1 MKRIGTVL
9 PVFLA
14 LFLTVALSACAPG
27 RKTEPAS
34 KDAAAPASDEAVY
47 VTEQSPGGEHRR
59 LTMDV
64 SKVSRPRGL
73 DEFATLPHLP
83 PIQQYKTGMCWCFGT
98 VSLLEAE
105 LKRLARPE
113 VKLSEEFTVYWE
125 YVEKARRFIREK
137 SDSYLGEGSEPG
149 SAIVRMKQYGVVRLS
164 DYTGLL
170 DGRTEHDHT
179 ALFDEF
185 RAYLAGLKEKNAW
198 DEGKAL
204 AGVRAILDKRLGR
217 PPDRIN
223 VGGNSLTPLEFLGTL
238 GLDLDDYV
246 CLLSFQSFPF
256 FTKGEYK
263 VPDNWWHDPN
273 YYNVPLGEFA
283 AAVPAALKK
292 GYSVVFAADIGEPG
306 NRGDANIGIIP
317 TFDIPRPA
325 IDQSSR
331 ELRFANGSTTDDHVV
346 HCVGIK
352 GAGTDTW
359 FLVKDSWR
367 TAYQGPVKGYFFYR
381 DDYLKLKVLMIMTHK
396 DAVADLLAKFPP
408 AN

>member
-1 MKRIGTVL
+1 MKRRWTVL
-9 PVFLA
+9 RAFLA
-14 LFLTVALSACAPG
+14 LSFTLALSACAPG
-27 RKTEPAS
+27 GKTAPGS

-47 VTEQSPGGEHRR
+47 ITEKESGGESRR

-64 SKVSRPRGL
+64 SKVARPQGL
-73 DEFATLPHLP
+73 GEFATLPHLP

-98 VSLLEAE
+98 VSLLESE
-105 LKRLARPE
+105 LKRLGRPE

-137 SDSYLGEGSEPG
+137 GDSYLGEGSEPG
-149 SAIVRMKQYGVVRLS
+149 SAIARMKQYGVVRLS

-170 DGRTEHDHT
+170 DGRTQHNHT

-198 DEGKAL
+198 DEDKAL
-204 AGVRAILDKRLGR
+204 AGVCAVLDRHLGR
-217 PPDRIN
+217 PPDKIT
-223 VGGNSLTPLEFLGTL
+223 VSGKPLSPLEFLNSL
-238 GLDLDDYV
+238 GLDLDAYV
-246 CLLSFQSFPF
+246 CFLSFQSFPF
-256 FTKGEYK
+256 YTKGEYK
-263 VPDNWWHDPN
+263 VPDNWWHDAN
-273 YYNVPLGEFA
+273 YLNVPLDVFA

-317 TFDIPRPA
+317 SFDIPRTA

-331 ELRFANGSTTDDHVV
+331 ELRFAEGATTDDHVV
-346 HCVGIK
+346 HCVGFK
-352 GAGTDTW
+352 EAGPDTW
-359 FLVKDSWR
+359 FLVKDSWK
-367 TAYQGPVKGYFFYR
+367 TAYLGPVKGYFFYR

-396 DAVADLLAKFPP
+396 DAVADVLAKFPP

>member
-1 MKRIGTVL
+1 MKRKWTAL
-9 PVFLA
+9 PVVLILSFTL
-14 LFLTVALSACAPG
+14 ALSACAPG
-27 RKTEPAS
+27 GKTAPGS
-34 KDAAAPASDEAVY
+34 KDAVAPTADEAIY
-47 VTEQSPGGEHRR
+47 VTEKGSGGEHRR

-64 SKVSRPRGL
+64 SRVARPRGL
-73 DEFATLPHLP
+73 EEFATLPHLP

-98 VSLLEAE
+98 VSLLESE
-105 LKRLARPE
+105 LKRLGRPE

-137 SDSYLGEGSEPG
+137 GDSYLAEGSQPG
-149 SAIVRMKQYGVVRLS
+149 SAIARMKQYGVVRLS

-198 DEGKAL
+198 DESKAL
-204 AGVRAILDKRLGR
+204 AGIRAVLDKHLGK
-217 PPDRIN
+217 PPDRID
-223 VGGNSLTPLEFLGTL
+223 VDGKSLNPVEFLGTL
-238 GLDLDDYV
+238 GLDLDAYV

-256 FTKGEYK
+256 YTKGEYD
-263 VPDNWWHDPN
+263 VPDNWWHDAN

-306 NRGDANIGIIP
+306 NRGDANIGIVP

-331 ELRFANGSTTDDHVV
+331 ELRFVNGSTTDDHVV
-346 HCVGIK
+346 HCVGLK
-352 GAGTDTW
+352 ETGPDTW
-359 FLVKDSWR
+359 FLIKDSWK
-367 TAYQGPVKGYFFYR
+367 TAYLGPVKGYFFYR

-408 AN
+408 TN

>member
-1 MKRIGTVL
+1 MKRICPAL
-9 PVFLA
+9 PAFLA
-14 LFLTVALSACAPG
+14 LSFALTLSACAPAEKIAPG
-27 RKTEPAS
+27 S
-34 KDAAAPASDEAVY
+34 KEAAAPASDEAVY
-47 VTEQSPGGEHRR
+47 VTEKGAGGEHRR

-64 SKVSRPRGL
+64 FGVARPRGL
-73 DEFATLPHLP
+73 EEFATLPHLP

-98 VSLLEAE
+98 VSLLESE
-105 LKRLARPE
+105 LKRLGRPE

-125 YVEKARRFIREK
+125 YVEKARRFVREK
-137 SDSYLGEGSEPG
+137 GDSYLAEGSQPG
-149 SAIVRMKQYGVVRLS
+149 SAIARMKQYGVVRLS

-185 RAYLAGLKEKNAW
+185 RTYLAGLKEKNAW
-198 DEGKAL
+198 DETKAL
-204 AGVRAILDKRLGR
+204 AGVRAILDKHLGK
-217 PPDRIN
+217 PPDRIT
-223 VGGNSLTPLEFLGTL
+223 VSGKALKPQEFLGTL

-256 FTKGEYK
+256 YTKGEYD
-263 VPDNWWHDPN
+263 VPDNWWHDAN

-306 NRGDANIGIIP
+306 NRGDANIGIVP

-331 ELRFANGSTTDDHVV
+331 ELRFVNGSTTDDHVV
-346 HCVGIK
+346 HCVGLNET
-352 GAGTDTW
+352 GPDTW
-359 FLVKDSWR
+359 FLIKDSWK
-367 TAYQGPVKGYFFYR
+367 TAYLGPVKGYFFYR

-396 DAVADLLAKFPP
+396 DAVEDLLAKFSR